1 MSFTAYMLDVVSDT
15 IYPARI
21 TIEDGLFKEV
31 TPITV
36 SEKEI
41 VNVDVKGLMLPG
53 FIDSHIH
60 IESSMVTPAQFAK
73 IAVRHGT
80 TAVVCDPHEIANVLG
95 IEGVEAM
102 IENAKQVPFN
112 FFFTAPSCVPA
123 TGFETS
129 GAVLD
134 SSDIEYLLKKDE
146 IVALGEMMNFPGVI
160 NGDEEVHKKLELA
173 KKYGKPIDGH
183 APLVTR
189 GDLDKYLA
197 AGISTDHECSNVIE
211 ALEKKIKGMKIM
223 VRDGSSAMDMEGL
236 FNIDEGRQSVDFT
249 GPMGLMFR
257 DIFERKIYSPLFD
270 FIVSDDK
277 HPNDLIDGHINKSIH
292 KAVDLGIDLIKAINM
307 VTINPGYHY
316 NLNCGAIV
324 PGANADFIIVDSIYD
339 CNVLKTYVGGECVFD
354 GENVLF
360 DVPEIEPRNTI
371 NTTKKTASD
380 FDIHYDGDECEVN
393 VIECFDGDL
402 LTKKAT
408 ARLYVRDGVVQPDIF
423 QDVLKIAVV
432 ERYGGN
438 TIANGFV
445 KGFGLKKGA
454 IASSVAHDSHNII
467 VIGYNSQMMADAV
480 NQVIDDKGGISVVSE
495 DFSDSLPL
503 PIAGLMSNDDVSKV
517 AEKLGILHNM
527 VKALGC
533 QVEAPFMTMAFMAL
547 LVIPSIKIS
556 DKGLFDGDNFEFMDV
571 IIK

>member
-1 MSFTAYMLDVVSDT
+1 MSFTAYMLDVISDT

-41 VNVDVKGLMLPG
+41 INVDVKGLMLPG

-60 IESSMVTPAQFAK
+60 IESSMITPAQFAK

-80 TAVVCDPHEIANVLG
+80 TGVVCDPHEIANVLG

-189 GDLDKYLA
+189 EALDKYLA
-197 AGISTDHECSNVIE
+197 AGISTDHECSNVLE

-236 FNIDEGRQSVDFT
+236 FNIDEGRQGIDFT

-324 PGANADFIIVDSIYD
+324 PGAKADFIIVDSIYD

-393 VIECFDGDL
+393 VIECFDGEL

-438 TIANGFV
+438 TIANAFI

-503 PIAGLMSNDDVSKV
+503 PIAGLMSNEDVSKV
-517 AEKLGILHNM
+517 AKKLGILHNM

-556 DKGLFDGDNFEFMDV
+556 DKGLFDGENFEFMDV

>member
-1 MSFTAYMLDVVSDT
+1 MSFTAYMLDVISDT

-60 IESSMVTPAQFAK
+60 IESSMITPAQFAK

-80 TAVVCDPHEIANVLG
+80 TGVVCDPHEIANVLG

-189 GDLDKYLA
+189 EALDKYLA
-197 AGISTDHECSNVIE
+197 AGISTDHECSNVLE

-236 FNIDEGRQSVDFT
+236 FNIDEGRQYVDFT

-277 HPNDLIDGHINKSIH
+277 QRQLI
-292 KAVDLGIDLIKAINM
+292 
-307 VTINPGYHY
+307 
-316 NLNCGAIV
+316 
-324 PGANADFIIVDSIYD
+324 
-339 CNVLKTYVGGECVFD
+339 
-354 GENVLF
+354 
-360 DVPEIEPRNTI
+360 
-371 NTTKKTASD
+371 
-380 FDIHYDGDECEVN
+380 
-393 VIECFDGDL
+393 
-402 LTKKAT
+402 
-408 ARLYVRDGVVQPDIF
+408 
-423 QDVLKIAVV
+423 
-432 ERYGGN
+432 
-438 TIANGFV
+438 
-445 KGFGLKKGA
+445 
-454 IASSVAHDSHNII
+454 
-467 VIGYNSQMMADAV
+467 
-480 NQVIDDKGGISVVSE
+480 
-495 DFSDSLPL
+495 
-503 PIAGLMSNDDVSKV
+503 
-517 AEKLGILHNM
+517 
-527 VKALGC
+527 
-533 QVEAPFMTMAFMAL
+533 
-547 LVIPSIKIS
+547 
-556 DKGLFDGDNFEFMDV
+556 
-571 IIK
+571 

>member
-1 MSFTAYMLDVVSDT
+1 MSFTAYMLDVISDT

-41 VNVDVKGLMLPG
+41 INVDVKGLMLPG

-60 IESSMVTPAQFAK
+60 IESSMITPAQFAK

-80 TAVVCDPHEIANVLG
+80 TGVVCDPHEIANVLG

-173 KKYGKPIDGH
+173 RKYGKPIDGH

-189 GDLDKYLA
+189 DALDKYLA

-277 HPNDLIDGHINKSIH
+277 HPHDLIKGHLNKSIN
-292 KAVDLGIDLIKAINM
+292 KAVDLGIDPIKAINM

-339 CNVLKTYVGGECVFD
+339 CNVLKTYVGGKCVFD

-380 FDIHYDGDECEVN
+380 FDIHYDSDECEVN
-393 VIECFDGDL
+393 VIECFDGEL

-408 ARLYVRDGVVQPDIF
+408 AKLYVKDGIVQPDIF

-438 TIANGFV
+438 TIANAFI

-503 PIAGLMSNDDVSKV
+503 PIAGLMSNEDVNKV